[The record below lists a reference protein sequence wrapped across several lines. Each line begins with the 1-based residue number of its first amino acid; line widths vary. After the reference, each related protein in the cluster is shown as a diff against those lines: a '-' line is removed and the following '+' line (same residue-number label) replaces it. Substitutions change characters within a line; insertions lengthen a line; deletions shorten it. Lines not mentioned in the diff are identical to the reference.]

1 MRSLFVSVYNFWT
14 SVILLTLERSLKLC
28 YHISTPLSEREIDV
42 KRWCC
47 MLLAVLSVFSLC
59 MPLISSADTMTASE
73 DCIKFIKQRE
83 GFSKYP
89 YWDNSQWTVGYGTRV
104 PEGKL
109 EEYQK
114 NGISEE
120 EALELL
126 ASMMKDF
133 EKSIHRY
140 IEKYELTLTQQQFD
154 ALVSFT
160 FNCGAAWTTD
170 ANGYLN
176 TAVREGWT
184 GSKFLHAM
192 CLWSRSGG
200 DFILM
205 KRRWAETNI
214 YMNANYG
221 SNSAIPDNY
230 RCVYLDGNGGE
241 VRYIPHGFDAT
252 DQIPII
258 YSFKKKPTGID
269 DKGNAFT
276 YEFLGWYTADGRKVE
291 VLDETV
297 ESGTVLYAQW
307 VDAAG
312 NTPVLSKGTKIN
324 AVNVTIQDTVNVR
337 TGPGTFY
344 PSVEKLSK
352 DTKVTITEIYEYGGR
367 EWGKCAKGW
376 LSLSYTDYEEVTKIP
391 EEWPKTGT
399 VSATHVNVRKGP
411 GLDFDRVYQLTTGD
425 KVTISEKQAADGL
438 DWGKMEDGNWICL
451 AYVRFENEPQ
461 EPVEPPVTEPEDPDE
476 PPDEMPDEPTEP
488 EPTEPPAIPGDVNG
502 DETVTKD
509 DAIYLLRYVLF
520 TDKYPLEADGDID
533 VDGDVDKDDAIY
545 LLRHVLFPE
554 KYPLN
559 TPKEET

>member
-1 MRSLFVSVYNFWT
+1 M
-14 SVILLTLERSLKLC
+14 
-28 YHISTPLSEREIDV
+28 

-252 DQIPII
+252 DPIPII

-276 YEFLGWYTADGRKVE
+276 YEFLGWYTAEGRKVE

-312 NTPVLSKGTKIN
+312 NTPVLSKGTKID

-438 DWGKMEDGNWICL
+438 DWGNLEDGNWICL

-502 DETVTKD
+502 DDAVTKD

-520 TDKYPLEADGDID
+520 PDKYPLEADGDID